1 MGWGF
6 RREGTYAYLWMI
18 HADVWQKPAQYYKEI
33 ILQLKMNKLKKKLEI
48 PQINNLTLYL
58 KKLEKKNK
66 LSSNLAEE

>member
-18 HADVWQKPAQYYKEI
+18 HADVRQKPAQYYKEI
-33 ILQLKMNKLKKKLEI
+33 ILQLKTNKLKKKLEI